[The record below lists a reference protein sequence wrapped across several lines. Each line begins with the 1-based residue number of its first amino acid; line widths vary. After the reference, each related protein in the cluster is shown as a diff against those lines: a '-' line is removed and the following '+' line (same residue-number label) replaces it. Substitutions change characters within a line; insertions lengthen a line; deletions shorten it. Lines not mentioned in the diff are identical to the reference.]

1 MRHFGF
7 CKNFTG
13 KRHKLPSKITDQL
26 YKDGVVK
33 KHVKPSKQDFF
44 GKKVEKIETG
54 DYNSD
59 TTGIFSSF
67 INKYMIKT
75 GDVHVSRIELNKP
88 KTKKNKFNE
97 YSIHTTYTCT
107 NCNTANVIFNVT
119 NKKIKQVCKCT
130 NREHFLPEKIVTKL

>member
-26 YKDGVVK
+26 YKDGIVK

-59 TTGIFSSF
+59 TTRIFSSF
-67 INKYMIKT
+67 INKYMMET

-88 KTKKNKFNE
+88 KTKKISLT
-97 YSIHTTYTCT
+97 SILFTLLIR
-107 NCNTANVIFNVT
+107 V
-119 NKKIKQVCKCT
+119 Q
-130 NREHFLPEKIVTKL
+130 IVTHLMLFLTSRTRK